1 MLHEDI
7 MNIFNVNKINNDVLI
22 ADILLRLKAI
32 ETLLVNKNIFTQ
44 EELNDQTS
52 ILTDQF
58 TKGILQKADI
68 QGDLDVIVQEIKES
82 VKNKE

>member
-1 MLHEDI
+1 M
-7 MNIFNVNKINNDVLI
+7 NKINNDILI

-32 ETLLVNKNIFTQ
+32 EMLLVNKNIFTQ
-44 EELNDQTS
+44 EEVNNQTS

-58 TKGILQKADI
+58 TKGVLQKANI
-68 QGDLDVIVQEIKES
+68 QGDLDSIIQEIKES

>member
-1 MLHEDI
+1 